1 MEVKCYNKK
10 CLYIWFYRGENKRF
24 ICCPK
29 CRYKRILDK
38 CRAFFLNKNDIQKRH
53 TQRHTSNRPNDIQK
67 IEFETIKDNDGFV
80 YLVDKRIAKQFKEV
94 FYQEEKEE
102 VQEQEQ
108 ESAIKTLPSKFKII
122 KIIPR
127 DPIKVLE
134 HQQEYGLRIA
144 N

>member
-10 CLYIWFYRGENKRF
+10 CLYIWFYRGKNKRF

-53 TQRHTSNRPNDIQK
+53 TQRHTSNRPNDIQLIKPK
-67 IEFETIKDNDGFV
+67 IEFETIRDQDGFV
-80 YLVDKRIAKQFKEV
+80 YLVDKRIAKQFKEG
-94 FYQEEKEE
+94 FFQEEE
-102 VQEQEQ
+102 VQEE
-108 ESAIKTLPSKFKII
+108 ESAIRILPSKFKII

-127 DPIKVLE
+127 DPIKILQ